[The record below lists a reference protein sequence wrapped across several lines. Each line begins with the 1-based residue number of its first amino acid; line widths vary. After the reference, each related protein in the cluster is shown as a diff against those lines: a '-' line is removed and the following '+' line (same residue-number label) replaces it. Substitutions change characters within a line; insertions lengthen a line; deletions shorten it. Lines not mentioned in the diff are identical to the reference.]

1 MKKSFKNF
9 STGLLVG
16 LIGMAC
22 IGTLGVISKGFK
34 DWNFSNEKYK
44 IHTNDNLIDKDI
56 YINYDNLINDCS
68 SLINKSTFYE
78 FAEINIVDIDISNS
92 NYSSLETYNTHF
104 TISRS
109 PTSNKVFYLKF
120 YFFSKIGNSK
130 LYRGICD
137 NYDIEQTLTTD
148 NFIIKLTDTNGIALK
163 SGVVK
168 YKPFISIETND
179 YKIKNLSLNNFDVN
193 LSKYFAF
200 NNIWKK

>member
-34 DWNFSNEKYK
+34 DWNFSNEKY
-44 IHTNDNLIDKDI
+44 
-56 YINYDNLINDCS
+56 NLINDCS

-137 NYDIEQTLTTD
+137 NYDIEQTLKTD